1 MRRTIDI
8 SVSTRTKQYVVAGLV
23 TLWAFVLVFGAVAGF
38 VVQDS
43 PAILLPLLAVLW
55 LTVVLLWVERTD
67 DSDDGSAWDHIPRWQ
82 YGRFSESGGLTKAQ
96 QEDTLPDDK

>member
-1 MRRTIDI
+1 
-8 SVSTRTKQYVVAGLV
+8 
-23 TLWAFVLVFGAVAGF
+23 
-38 VVQDS
+38 
-43 PAILLPLLAVLW
+43 VLW